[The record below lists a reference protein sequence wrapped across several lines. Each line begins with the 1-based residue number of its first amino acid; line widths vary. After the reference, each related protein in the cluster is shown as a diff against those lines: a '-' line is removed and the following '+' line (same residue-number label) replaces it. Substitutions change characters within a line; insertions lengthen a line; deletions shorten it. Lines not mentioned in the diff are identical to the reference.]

1 MTAIPEGTLLLVD
14 GGTAE
19 LIKEPTADQ
28 QATATTVRSPRR
40 EALAGPG
47 STADGHRVAL
57 LANITSPDDVS
68 AALECGAEGV
78 GLYRTELCFLDRT
91 KAPAIAEQVSALPCG
106 VGGSADA
113 GWWSAGWM
121 PVRTRRCRSLVRQ
134 RSSTLPWAFA
144 ASVRLSPIHSC
155 FVINWLRLRRST
167 TGPPGG
173 PIAPRRIRCPG
184 MATLDLAW

>member
-1 MTAIPEGTLLLVD
+1 VTAIPEGTLLLVD
-14 GGTAE
+14 GGTGE

-68 AALECGAEGV
+68 VALECGAEGV

-91 KAPAIAEQVSALPCG
+91 TAPGIAEQVGTYRAVLSRFRGRRVVVRTLDAGSDKALPFLG
-106 VGGSADA
+106 QAA
-113 GWWSAGWM
+113 E
-121 PVRTRRCRSLVRQ
+121 PNP
-134 RSSTLPWAFA
+134 PWAFA
-144 ASVRLSPIHSC
+144 ASVRLRPIHNC
-155 FVINWLRLRRST
+155 CMIN
-167 TGPPGG
+167 
-173 PIAPRRIRCPG
+173 
-184 MATLDLAW
+184 